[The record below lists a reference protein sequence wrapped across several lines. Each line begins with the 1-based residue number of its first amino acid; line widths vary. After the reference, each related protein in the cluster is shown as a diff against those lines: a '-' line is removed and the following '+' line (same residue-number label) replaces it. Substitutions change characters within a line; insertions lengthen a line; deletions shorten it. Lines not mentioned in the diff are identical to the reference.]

1 MDEFIMAA
9 IKFDDQSIRCI
20 TIFENITN
28 TQVKDCIEREDT
40 IYFIVS
46 PGQLLLAIG
55 KNGSKIRRLR
65 GLFHK
70 NIKVIEYSPKTETFI
85 RNIFHEFPIKD
96 IRIEESKDKK
106 NKIAFVSVDIRD
118 KGKIIGRDSK
128 NLKLA
133 KEILNRHNK
142 MDILIV

>member
-9 IKFDDQSIRCI
+9 IRFNDQSIRYI
-20 TIFENITN
+20 TLFENITK

-55 KNGSKIRRLR
+55 KNGSTIRRLR

-70 NIKVIEYSPKTETFI
+70 NIKIIEYSPKIETFI
-85 RNIFHEFPIKD
+85 RNIFHEFTIKD
-96 IRIEESKDKK
+96 IRIEESNDKK
-106 NKIAFVSVDIRD
+106 NKMAFVSVDIRD

-128 NLKLA
+128 NLKIA
-133 KEILNRHNK
+133 KEILSRHNN

>member
-1 MDEFIMAA
+1 MAA
-9 IKFDDQSIRCI
+9 IKFDDQSIRYI
-20 TIFENITN
+20 TLFENVTN

-40 IYFIVS
+40 IFFIVS

-55 KNGSKIRRLR
+55 KNSSTIRRLR

-70 NIKVIEYSPKTETFI
+70 NIKVIEYSPKIETFI
-85 RNIFHEFPIKD
+85 RNIFHEFPIKE
-96 IRIEESKDKK
+96 IRIEESNDKK
-106 NKIAFVSVDIRD
+106 NKIAYVSVDIRD

-128 NLKLA
+128 NLKIA

-142 MDILIV
+142 MDILIK